1 LRRIKSFLKKP
12 NIIWNNK
19 GLTLVEIL
27 VAMGLIVIVISLG
40 FTLLFFGM
48 RSFDTGTAQA
58 HTQQNVRLVG
68 DYMRS
73 ELRNAVEITASGS
86 GTPFFEIDGDVFKH
100 NGNAVTNDVKIN
112 EVTIYIDNSN
122 GTAILKFEID
132 AQFEE
137 ESDKGSFTYE
147 DQVLLNN
154 LPYSSE
160 LETELDGHELS
171 GGLYYNKPD

>member
-1 LRRIKSFLKKP
+1 MRRIKSFLKKP

-73 ELRNAVEITASGS
+73 ELRNAVEIKKENGS
-86 GTPFFEIDGDVFKH
+86 GQDNFKIKEGIVQH
-100 NGNAVTNDVKIN
+100 NGNSITTDTVFDEITITIN
-112 EVTIYIDNSN
+112 KSN
-122 GTAILKFEID
+122 GNALLEFEIEAKYYD
-132 AQFEE
+132 EGNFI
-137 ESDKGSFTYE
+137 YE
-147 DQVLLNN
+147 DKVLLNN
-154 LPYSSE
+154 LSYDE
-160 LETELDGHELS
+160 IEDLDEHKLTD
-171 GGLYYNKPD
+171 GLYYKKP